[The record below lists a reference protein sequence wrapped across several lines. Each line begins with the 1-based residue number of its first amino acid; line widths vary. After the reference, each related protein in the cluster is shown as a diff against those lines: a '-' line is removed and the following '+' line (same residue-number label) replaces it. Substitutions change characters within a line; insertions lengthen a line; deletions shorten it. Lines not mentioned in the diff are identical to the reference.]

1 MDENIEKL
9 DKSTVYFKLTEEFIK
24 FLVSISLKEILF
36 STFYFTKIPCTI
48 WSNYNKKFPI
58 FFEKKK
64 I

>member
-36 STFYFTKIPCTI
+36 STFYFTKIPCNI
-48 WSNYNKKFPI
+48 WSNYPKNFPV
-58 FFEKKK
+58 FGEKKK